1 MIDSVYKKS
10 YPKVFLEK
18 YKYIVKEKKISKI
31 MIYIDIS
38 DDSDEENSHDKILIK
53 KNQICNFYK
62 KKKMK
67 KNIRNCFS
75 FLKLISF
82 FLSLEPESFISQN
95 IRKAFSGKIT
105 RVF

>member
-1 MIDSVYKKS
+1 M
-10 YPKVFLEK
+10 FLEK

-62 KKKMK
+62 KKKNEEKYK
-67 KNIRNCFS
+67 KLF
-75 FLKLISF
+75 
-82 FLSLEPESFISQN
+82 
-95 IRKAFSGKIT
+95 
-105 RVF
+105 